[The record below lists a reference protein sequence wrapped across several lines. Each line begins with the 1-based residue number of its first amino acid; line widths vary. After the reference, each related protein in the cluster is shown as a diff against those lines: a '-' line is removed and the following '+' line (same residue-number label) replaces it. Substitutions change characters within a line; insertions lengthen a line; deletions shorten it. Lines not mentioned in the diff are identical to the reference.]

1 MLVKERMS
9 RHPITVRP
17 DLSLHDALRLMHDEK
32 VRRLPVVDRE
42 GKLVGIV
49 LEKDLLYAS
58 PSPATSLSVYELNYL
73 VSRISVESLMTRDV
87 VTVDEECSLEE
98 AARIMADNNIGGLPV
113 MRDGTLVGMITES
126 DLFKVFLELLGA
138 RDWGMRVTLKVAD
151 QRGML
156 ARITEAIAASGADI
170 VALGTFWGD
179 DPTNREIVIKMQGV
193 SRAEIE
199 AIFDKLDTEIVDIRE
214 SKLARSGRAVAL

>member
-9 RHPITVRP
+9 RHPITIRP
-17 DLSLHDALRLMHDEK
+17 DVSLHDALRVMRDEK
-32 VRRLPVVDRE
+32 VRRLPVLDKD
-42 GKLVGIV
+42 GQLVGIV

-58 PSPATSLSVYELNYL
+58 PSPATSLSVHELNYL
-73 VSRISVESLMTRDV
+73 VSRITVESLMTRDV
-87 VTVDEECSLEE
+87 VTVTEDCSLEE
-98 AARIMADNNIGGLPV
+98 AARIMADNSIGGLPV

-138 RDWGMRVTLKVAD
+138 REWGTRVTLRVPD

-156 ARITEAIAASGADI
+156 ARITEALSSGGADI

-179 DPTNREIVIKMQGV
+179 DLTNREIVIKLQGISQEDV
-193 SRAEIE
+193 RAIVDRLG
-199 AIFDKLDTEIVDIRE
+199 ATLVDIRE
-214 SKLARSGRAVAL
+214 IK

>member
-1 MLVKERMS
+1 MLVKDRMS
-9 RHPITVRP
+9 RHPITIRP
-17 DLSLHDALRLMHDEK
+17 DLSLHDALRVMHDEK
-32 VRRLPVVDRE
+32 VRRLPVVDKE
-42 GKLVGIV
+42 GRLVGIV

-73 VSRISVESLMTRDV
+73 VSRITVESLMTREV
-87 VTVDEECSLEE
+87 ITVTEDCSLEE
-98 AARIMADNNIGGLPV
+98 AARTMADNSVGGLPV

-138 RDWGMRVTLKVAD
+138 REWGTRVTLRVPD

-156 ARITEAIAASGADI
+156 AKLTQAIAVSGADI

-179 DPTNREIVIKMQGV
+179 DPTNREIVIKIQGI
-193 SRAEIE
+193 SRPDIE
-199 AIFDKLDTEIVDIRE
+199 RIFGELGTDIVDIRE
-214 SKLARSGRAVAL
+214 TN

>member
-9 RHPITVRP
+9 RHPITIRP
-17 DLSLHDALRLMHDEK
+17 DMSLHDALRVMHDEK
-32 VRRLPVVDRE
+32 VRRLPVVNKED
-42 GKLVGIV
+42 KLVGIV

-73 VSRISVESLMTRDV
+73 VSRITVESLMTRDV
-87 VTVDEECSLEE
+87 VTVNEDTSLEE

-138 RDWGMRVTLKVAD
+138 REWGTRVTLKVPD

-156 ARITEAIAASGADI
+156 AKVAGAITARGADI

-179 DPTNREIVIKMQGV
+179 DPTNRELVIKIQGIT
-193 SRAEIE
+193 SEEIE
-199 AIFDKLDTEIVDIRE
+199 QIVDQLEAEIVDVRE
-214 SKLARSGRAVAL
+214 T

>member
-9 RHPITVRP
+9 RHPITIRP
-17 DLSLHDALRLMHDEK
+17 DTSLHDALRVMHDEK
-32 VRRLPVVDRE
+32 VRRLPVVNKED
-42 GKLVGIV
+42 KLVGIV

-73 VSRISVESLMTRDV
+73 ISRITVESLMTRDV
-87 VTVDEECSLEE
+87 VTVSEDTSLEE

-113 MRDGTLVGMITES
+113 MRNDTLVGMITES

-138 RDWGMRVTLKVAD
+138 REWGTRVTLRVPD

-156 ARITEAIAASGADI
+156 AKVAAAITARGADI

-179 DPTNREIVIKMQGV
+179 DPTNRALVIKMQGITHE
-193 SRAEIE
+193 EIE
-199 AIFDKLDTEIVDIRE
+199 EIADQLEAEIVDIRDT
-214 SKLARSGRAVAL
+214 K